1 MLKRYISR
9 FNGLTLEFR
18 HKFSEWQ
25 STGESYDGKD
35 VHAASSAGTF
45 PRKAGDT
52 DFVIIIG
59 CQSMH
64 QCLFELFISRNF
76 VTPFYKD
83 RISIGNCQE

>member
-1 MLKRYISR
+1 MVFENGMLKRYISR

-59 CQSMH
+59 CQSKTS
-64 QCLFELFISRNF
+64 LGRGR
-76 VTPFYKD
+76 
-83 RISIGNCQE
+83 RIDLLWPPQGVRTS